1 MYSCVFFSYMKV
13 LQRSYLDLELGL
25 FAPDGG
31 NKENNGPVA
40 KVTIMGIA
48 SQPVDELEGDRKG
61 GKQG

>member
-1 MYSCVFFSYMKV
+1 
-13 LQRSYLDLELGL
+13 LDLELGL

-48 SQPVDELEGDRKG
+48 SQPVDELEGERKG
-61 GKQG
+61 GKQGMLLQMALRNLKALD